1 LRLRHA
7 RLQVAAAALTMPML
21 LSGCVVWGSAETHQV
36 QTIGAVQTTFTAC
49 ASASAGCPDLGNSE
63 IQAFPGAG
71 QILIGALVPA
81 RVGLPATFASTG
93 PEPLAFSQSPSYT
106 AELQRLEPHPGLR
119 WAGYISAV
127 TGYAPESGP
136 QALSASL
143 ALELGQG
150 ADGSPF
156 AGGLAADLLI
166 GARQV
171 TDAFPAARPVA
182 CGASLTA
189 LFDEDPA
196 EPTVAAVI
204 CKDDAIDF
212 SVPTRDLGILP
223 GAAAAGARPGTLAV
237 LPFSLRYAGLAGGPG
252 AIYNL
257 TATSA
262 LSGGALAVTPGAVAP
277 GTDST
282 SQALVAVGIPPGAR
296 PGTYDV
302 TLTARHPNGQT
313 RRGVGR
319 LTVLGGGGGEAGGGA
334 TAARRLRL
342 TAVLPRRLRAAA
354 ARRKGIAVILGATE
368 PAVARV
374 RLFRGSATAPVAS
387 ARVRLRVPG
396 PTRVVL
402 RSARLRRGAY
412 RVVITAEGRR
422 LVRRAVL
429 TR

>member
-1 LRLRHA
+1 MSL
-7 RLQVAAAALTMPML
+7 L

-49 ASASAGCPDLGNSE
+49 ASGSAGCPDLGNSE

-81 RVGLPATFASTG
+81 GVGLPATFASTG

-119 WAGYISAV
+119 WAGFISAV

-136 QALSASL
+136 QSLSGSL
-143 ALELGQG
+143 ALALGQG

-156 AGGLAADLLI
+156 AGGLAGDVVI

-171 TDAFPAARPVA
+171 TDAFPAARPVV
-182 CGASLTA
+182 CGASLTT

-204 CKDDAIDF
+204 CKDDAYDF
-212 SVPTRDLGILP
+212 SVPTRDLGILASGP
-223 GAAAAGARPGTLAV
+223 TAGARPGTLAV
-237 LPFSLRYAGLAGGPG
+237 LPFTLRYAGLAGGPG
-252 AIYNL
+252 AIYSL

-262 LSGGALAVTPGAVAP
+262 LSGGALAVTPGTIAP

-282 SQALVAVGIPPGAR
+282 SQALVAVGIPAAAR
-296 PGTYDV
+296 AGTYDV
-302 TLTARHPNGQT
+302 TLTARLANGQA

-319 LTVLGGGGGEAGGGA
+319 LTVLGGGGEAGGGG
-334 TAARRLRL
+334 TTARRLRL
-342 TAVLPRRLRAAA
+342 TVVLPRRLRAAA

-368 PAVARV
+368 PAVARA
-374 RLFRGSATAPVAS
+374 RLFQGRVTRPLAS

-412 RVVITAEGRR
+412 RVVVAAEGRR
-422 LVRRAVL
+422 LVRRALL